1 MQIESRDKWKTKFS
15 RLALPRCRLSY
26 PKIVQIE
33 SRDKWKT
40 KFSRLALPRCRLS
53 SAKKCKSRA
62 VQKNGCLKCTAEV
75 TEKTFCRIGPGSYR
89 PVRVSSL
96 QIDKYR
102 LAIRRFRSCYLLY
115 NRFPGKNI
123 EINSAFKKKN
133 KSLVVLLHRKTYI
146 CRKYHKPKLKVIMNK
161 AELIN
166 AISEKANITKTEA
179 KNALDATLEAIAEAM
194 AQNDKVA
201 LIGFGTFSVSEK
213 GERTGI
219 NPATKEKITIPAKKV
234 VKFKPGAELSAKVN

>member
-1 MQIESRDKWKTKFS
+1 MQIESRGKRKTKFSRLALPRCRLSYPKIVQRKTKFS

-123 EINSAFKKKN
+123 EINSAFKKKIR
-133 KSLVVLLHRKTYI
+133 V
-146 CRKYHKPKLKVIMNK
+146 
-161 AELIN
+161 
-166 AISEKANITKTEA
+166 
-179 KNALDATLEAIAEAM
+179 
-194 AQNDKVA
+194 
-201 LIGFGTFSVSEK
+201 
-213 GERTGI
+213 
-219 NPATKEKITIPAKKV
+219 
-234 VKFKPGAELSAKVN
+234 